1 MTKFRRPH
9 WRDPRLVVG
18 VVLVAFSVVLGGWI
32 FARADQTV
40 SVYVV
45 TDPAAVGLNLNE
57 ATLEAIDVNLDK
69 AQTTYFTVEEL
80 DRLMEDP
87 SNVFLSSVQ
96 SGGLIPRSAIGS
108 EQDLS
113 LRPISLEVS
122 HTATLEVGQVVD
134 LWVTSDDAGAK
145 EVQKPALVARGLHV
159 VGLEEEDSLFGAG
172 TSQEVEVL
180 VGESEIADVLTA
192 VSTRAKATLVPQS
205 GAPGG

>member
-45 TDPAAVGLNLNE
+45 TDPAAVGLNLND

-69 AQTTYFTVEEL
+69 AQTNYFTAEEL
-80 DRLMEDP
+80 DRLMEDS

-96 SGGLIPRSAIGS
+96 SGGLIPRSAIGN
-108 EQDLS
+108 EADLS

-134 LWVTSDDAGAK
+134 LWVTSDETGAK
-145 EVQKPALVARGLHV
+145 QAQKPELVARGLHV

-172 TSQEVEVL
+172 TAQEVEVL
-180 VGESEIADVLTA
+180 VGESAIADVLTA
-192 VSTRAKATLVPQS
+192 VSTRAQATLVPQS
-205 GAPGG
+205 GATGG